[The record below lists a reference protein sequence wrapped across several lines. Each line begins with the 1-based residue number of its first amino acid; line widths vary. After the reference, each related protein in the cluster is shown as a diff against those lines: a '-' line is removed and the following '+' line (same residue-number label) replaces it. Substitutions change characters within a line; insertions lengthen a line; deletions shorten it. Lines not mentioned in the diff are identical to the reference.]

1 MSNNLS
7 IQITSRK
14 RSGNTLNALKEIAEQ
29 KAKELEKTELNTKKA
44 LVENLTKRKASSTRL
59 STRKVNEKVSNY
71 QKNLINTKDYF
82 ITECVRKALP
92 FDLSNISDEE
102 LLEQIKLVKEDIFS
116 GVISE
121 NKLLEPT
128 YIKNTLTE
136 ESNILVDIGAAQGV
150 NTPLKLAKGVLAAN
164 ATLLSNCDKCVDDT
178 GRSLAINILDTA
190 VMYGDASEKLA
201 QPKKL
206 KDFVTAKNSQLLI
219 NDITTRFSEQ
229 VKITVA
235 DNILTD
241 KRQREFQETRYENLS
256 ESTTQLRQ
264 LQDRRKQ
271 QHYSLLEE
279 LFKNASVLQES
290 YGAEKVD
297 YMNEAVFQLTIL
309 ETYRLLEC
317 VEKDN
322 TQIIVSLRSKRKNL
336 SN

>member
-1 MSNNLS
+1 MPNNLS

-14 RSGNTLNALKEIAEQ
+14 RSGNTLNALKEMAER
-29 KAKELEKTELNTKKA
+29 KARESEKTELNTKKA
-44 LVENLTKRKASSTRL
+44 LIENLTKRKASSTRL

-102 LLEQIKLVKEDIFS
+102 LLEQIKLVKEDIFPD
-116 GVISE
+116 VISE

-164 ATLLSNCDKCVDDT
+164 ATLLSNCDKCVGDT
-178 GRSLAINILDTA
+178 GNSLAVNTLDTA
-190 VMYGDASEKLA
+190 IMYGDATEKLTE
-201 QPKKL
+201 PKKL

-219 NDITTRFSEQ
+219 NGITTRFSEQ

-235 DNILTD
+235 DSILTD

-264 LQDRRKQ
+264 LQDKRKQ

-322 TQIIVSLRSKRKNL
+322 TQIIVSLRSKRKNI